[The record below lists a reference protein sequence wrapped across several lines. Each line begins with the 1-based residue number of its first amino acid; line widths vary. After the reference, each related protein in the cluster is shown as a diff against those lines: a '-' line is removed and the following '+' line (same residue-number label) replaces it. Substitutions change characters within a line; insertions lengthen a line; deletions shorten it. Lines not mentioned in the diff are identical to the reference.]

1 MVQPIKSK
9 WRLCIGYSILLE
21 EKSLTMRSVCFKLS
35 EPGRDHNITIDGKR
49 VYLID
54 KTILEE
60 DANETNTISEALPYL
75 DLC

>member
-1 MVQPIKSK
+1 
-9 WRLCIGYSILLE
+9 
-21 EKSLTMRSVCFKLS
+21 MRSVCFKLS